1 MTSRGSVW
9 ARAGGTPGVYTIR
22 ATNRSCGLSED
33 TAEFVVGK
41 VQLEAI
47 KFNWDHGHA
56 TNDAINVRANHDDA
70 FDLANGEWVRGGQNL
85 PACYVTNVTPVLEAR
100 FTVVPDRITSC
111 TLFATGGPFG
121 GIEATNVAFAGGE
134 SGFVRLLAAGTTGN
148 LLNRTQYNL
157 QWKASALN
165 NDAFSGH
172 RFQWSLDHV
181 LYAIFGEPLLPWKS
195 NPYGDDQNAWTNAL
209 EFAIAKTGANGKATE
224 TNALAAITQHL
235 FSGHGLSYATEDGL
249 PTYIHGFDFF
259 LSGYIAKTG
268 NPHNS
273 RSPTMVNCVDQAV
286 SLSSLGSLL
295 GMPSQAVRMR
305 PFGYLN
311 PVDLIGVGVCNNP
324 FFNDPVYGRPS
335 PMCGTNDIGR
345 SSFGMHA
352 FVQMYNKIFDACAG
366 PALGTQTLSDYFSSV
381 VDVSTPDE
389 ESAATSGGIVGNP
402 SSVHSI
408 PKLNLK

>member
-1 MTSRGSVW
+1 MTRAARRNRVLRGKRTKSASR
-9 ARAGGTPGVYTIR
+9 RPR
-22 ATNRSCGLSED
+22 C
-33 TAEFVVGK
+33 
-41 VQLEAI
+41 
-47 KFNWDHGHA
+47 
-56 TNDAINVRANHDDA
+56 
-70 FDLANGEWVRGGQNL
+70 GEWVRGGQNL

-134 SGFVRLLAAGTTGN
+134 SGFVRLSAAGTTGN

-209 EFAIAKTGANGKATE
+209 EFAIAKTGAKGKATE

-235 FSGHGLSYATEDGL
+235 FSGHGLRYASAYGGIPGYMSGKSSGSFALSSYMDK
-249 PTYIHGFDFF
+249 
-259 LSGYIAKTG
+259 SGPIIVPRIKRAA
-268 NPHNS
+268 NV
-273 RSPTMVNCVDQAV
+273 VNCYDQAAGV
-286 SLSSLGSLL
+286 LVLGSVV
-295 GMPSQAVRMR
+295 GIKQAYVFME

-311 PVDLIGVGVCNNP
+311 EIDLIGIGPCNNP
-324 FFNDPVYGRPS
+324 FFPESSPYLACCGENDTTIREP
-335 PMCGTNDIGR
+335 
-345 SSFGMHA
+345 FGNHA
-352 FVQMYNKIFDACAG
+352 FVSCEGLVFDACAG
-366 PALGTQTLSDYFSSV
+366 PATGDYTHASYIAMV
-381 VDVSTPDE
+381 IDRSTPQE
-389 ESAATSGGIVGNP
+389 LLVAGSNVTTGAVTRVY
-402 SSVHSI
+402 
-408 PKLNLK
+408 